1 MISWILLLVYIL
13 TSSVGMVLIKK
24 GGIHTSF
31 AISKEK
37 VQVQISWVILFG
49 IMLYLVSFV
58 LWMYILQLFNL
69 TYISPVAYGI
79 TYIFIMIFSYLLL
92 NETIRKEQLVG
103 VGFIIGGIFIA
114 SYRI

>member
-58 LWMYILQLFNL
+58 LH
-69 TYISPVAYGI
+69 VA
-79 TYIFIMIFSYLLL
+79 FEL
-92 NETIRKEQLVG
+92 IRALSCLG
-103 VGFIIGGIFIA
+103 D
-114 SYRI
+114 